1 MERERLELAEKLSP
15 IDVVLFIL
23 GAKEDTRMRMIILI
37 WYLWSERN
45 AIREENRR
53 SAEGI
58 ARCVRTYS
66 DEVLS
71 FQKGDKQRKEQH
83 KAHWCRPPENF
94 LKLNCDA
101 SFISESGTG
110 SWGFIIRDSEGD
122 VVLTGRGKVQNLLSA
137 FQAELIACLH
147 GVNSA
152 LQLGISSLILET
164 DACWSNR
171 SCVLM

>member
-1 MERERLELAEKLSP
+1 MVLDTICPVCGRYDEDGAHLFFKCKLAVQIWRLLLMERERLELAEKLSP

-45 AIREENRR
+45 AIREENR

-71 FQKGDKQRKEQH
+71 F
-83 KAHWCRPPENF
+83 PE
-94 LKLNCDA
+94 
-101 SFISESGTG
+101 G
-110 SWGFIIRDSEGD
+110 
-122 VVLTGRGKVQNLLSA
+122 
-137 FQAELIACLH
+137 
-147 GVNSA
+147 
-152 LQLGISSLILET
+152 
-164 DACWSNR
+164 
-171 SCVLM
+171 